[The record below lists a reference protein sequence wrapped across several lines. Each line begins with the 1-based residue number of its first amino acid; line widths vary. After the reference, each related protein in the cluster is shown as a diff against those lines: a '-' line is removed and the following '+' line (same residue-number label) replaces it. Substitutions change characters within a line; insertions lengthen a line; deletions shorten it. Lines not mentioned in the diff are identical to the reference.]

1 MYVNKVTRKSAHFYH
16 MIHRG
21 EIVER
26 VVRDSGIPL
35 TKVAKK
41 MGKSRRWIYN
51 VFEMPDL
58 SLDLVLEFGKILHY
72 DFSDEIP
79 QIANRTSIINDR
91 DIPYGVNKVEYWKNK
106 YYRLLEEYNELLKKD
121 SKDK

>member
-1 MYVNKVTRKSAHFYH
+1 
-16 MIHRG
+16 
-21 EIVER
+21 
-26 VVRDSGIPL
+26 
-35 TKVAKK
+35 

-79 QIANRTSIINDR
+79 QIANRTTILNDMEV
-91 DIPYGVNKVEYWKNK
+91 PYGVNKAEYWKTK
-106 YYRLLEEYNELLKKD
+106 YYSLLEEYNELLKKG
-121 SKDK
+121 SKEK

>member
-1 MYVNKVTRKSAHFYH
+1 MNVNNDIRKGAQICR
-16 MIHRG
+16 MKHRG

-35 TKVAKK
+35 TKIAKK

-79 QIANRTSIINDR
+79 QIANRSSILDDR
-91 DIPYGVNKVEYWKNK
+91 EVPYGVNKAEYWKGK
-106 YYRLLEEYNELLKKD
+106 YYTLLEEYNELLKKD